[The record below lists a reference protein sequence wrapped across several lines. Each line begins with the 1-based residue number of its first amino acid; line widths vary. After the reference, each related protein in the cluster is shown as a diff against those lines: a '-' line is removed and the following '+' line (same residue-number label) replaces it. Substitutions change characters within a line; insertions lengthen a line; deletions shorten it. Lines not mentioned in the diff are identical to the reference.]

1 MKFYV
6 NGTYIGTNTFVTTNV
21 ATSTVDMVIG
31 GQLDYGSPQGY
42 TKVAVDEVRLYNRVL
57 TPTEIT
63 NIYNEEKP

>member
-1 MKFYV
+1 M
-6 NGTYIGTNTFVTTNV
+6 
-21 ATSTVDMVIG
+21 MIG
-31 GQLDYGSPQGY
+31 GQLDWGNPQGY